1 MSWAGW
7 GSLGARVVQPPDLP
21 SQATLPEAGSCCR
34 LGRGQVQGAKALPR
48 HSDGQWG
55 LARLEGHAQLRGSV
69 ACKSRGQS
77 GASTRQQQASR
88 QDQGLWPRRC
98 TTPGSGL
105 RAPRVYLLSPA
116 ARSTSCLPGQAVT
129 APSLLPG
136 PRGKVVAARAPRV
149 SPGSDPNSPRGRG
162 ARLRAGETTPAAPH
176 PAGQPRSP
184 LKPPRLLPP
193 RPGRGRARGGAGAAV
208 MCPRGGPPHAYSSVP
223 QLRPNFLHI
232 RNGHGPGY
240 SGGRG
245 AGGLAKQESSLLQHL
260 LRSRKSL
267 LLSHP
272 ILSCCCGQDFLI
284 LG

>member
-1 MSWAGW
+1 MCPGWPRHSAWVSGQGEPASPRLEACAPAGRA
-7 GSLGARVVQPPDLP
+7 GFELGWLGQPRGQGRPAPRLTFSGHP
-21 SQATLPEAGSCCR
+21 AEVGSCCR

-55 LARLEGHAQLRGSV
+55 LARLEGHAQRRGSV

-162 ARLRAGETTPAAPH
+162 AGLRARARRRRPRPTP
-176 PAGQPRSP
+176 PAGPD
-184 LKPPRLLPP
+184 RL
-193 RPGRGRARGGAGAAV
+193 
-208 MCPRGGPPHAYSSVP
+208 
-223 QLRPNFLHI
+223 
-232 RNGHGPGY
+232 
-240 SGGRG
+240 
-245 AGGLAKQESSLLQHL
+245 
-260 LRSRKSL
+260 
-267 LLSHP
+267 
-272 ILSCCCGQDFLI
+272 
-284 LG
+284 